1 MKILI
6 GYYDKD
12 GKHIGNKLD
21 TNRRKKFYVAMGTFR
36 KKIAEHPEQSPYKT
50 HEKVLP
56 YSKNFSDKPRLMIH
70 LEEYDEGRK
79 KTEIHTFPYIY
90 GDRTNKYDYAR
101 RICEHIK
108 TNLRRMVET
117 TDMKMVYLPSGDELN
132 LEERRR

>member
-21 TNRRKKFYVAMGTFR
+21 TNRRKRFYVAMGTFR
-36 KKIAEHPEQSPYKT
+36 KKIAEHTNQSPYKT
-50 HEKVLP
+50 HEKILP
-56 YSKNFSDKPRLMIH
+56 YSKNFSDKPRLLVH
-70 LEEYDEGRK
+70 FEEYDEGRK
-79 KTEIHTFPYIY
+79 KTEIHTIPYIY
-90 GDRTNKYDYAR
+90 GDTSHKYDPAR

-117 TDMKMVYLPSGDELN
+117 DNIQMVYLPSCDQLN